1 MTQYT
6 LTESLPISTSLTEF
20 YDKQRDSSQKT
31 TNQEKDMSQSY
42 LKVTEWQVTA
52 INPDNYLR
60 KTRPKRPKKAKNF
73 ENYQSTNI
81 VEKSMKKYSTS
92 FDIYLYKLQQYSN
105 SSAVKKRMDYNHL
118 EDTIVDEITV
128 ESLKSPILSSSIN
141 RSTALSLL

>member
-1 MTQYT
+1 
-6 LTESLPISTSLTEF
+6 
-20 YDKQRDSSQKT
+20 
-31 TNQEKDMSQSY
+31 MSQSY